1 MHTDAC
7 LILRDREPLP
17 LLSRCRCADFG
28 GTAMRHPAFVAR
40 TGARLPSP
48 APCPRPRFVLLPAE
62 SPAPAFPHST
72 WPRAGPRES
81 FMACQKTRQAHA
93 TGPCRLP
100 LRQQSQSMEEAEAA
114 AVGARARRPLH
125 LVQATQQVREHA
137 PGSWSKA
144 GRERETLR
152 RNEKEEAERSPR
164 QSPGCSPCLL
174 FKPMSGVC
182 QARPQSLLPHAREA
196 GEATNTAPQTQFAGP
211 LKTSCVSTPQHAHR
225 ATFP

>member
-1 MHTDAC
+1 
-7 LILRDREPLP
+7 
-17 LLSRCRCADFG
+17 
-28 GTAMRHPAFVAR
+28 
-40 TGARLPSP
+40 
-48 APCPRPRFVLLPAE
+48 
-62 SPAPAFPHST
+62 
-72 WPRAGPRES
+72 
-81 FMACQKTRQAHA
+81 MACQKTRQAHA

-174 FKPMSGVC
+174 FKPMSGAFVRRDPKASSPMLGR
-182 QARPQSLLPHAREA
+182 QMRPQ
-196 GEATNTAPQTQFAGP
+196 
-211 LKTSCVSTPQHAHR
+211 TPPPRLSSQAL
-225 ATFP
+225 